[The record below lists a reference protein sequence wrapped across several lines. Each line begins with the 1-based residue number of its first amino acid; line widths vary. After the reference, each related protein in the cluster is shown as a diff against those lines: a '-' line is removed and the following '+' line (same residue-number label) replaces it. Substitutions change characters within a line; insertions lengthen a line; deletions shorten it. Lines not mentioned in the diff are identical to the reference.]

1 VETTLDRD
9 RREAHNRAV
18 SADALPADWVL
29 LRLRGLILDPNSESP
44 VLILR
49 EEEQGVFLPI
59 WIGAFEANA
68 IAMALEGLIPA
79 RPMTHDLLASTLE
92 SLEARLAR
100 VEISALIEGTF
111 HARLLVDTESGERRE
126 IDARP
131 SDAIA
136 LAVRTGVPI
145 WAAREVLQGAI
156 RSSRAAE
163 APDEERLREW
173 LANASPEDLG
183 KYPM

>member
-1 VETTLDRD
+1 M
-9 RREAHNRAV
+9 
-18 SADALPADWVL
+18 SSDALPSDWVV

-49 EEEQGVFLPI
+49 EEEQGIFLPI
-59 WIGAFEANA
+59 WIGTFEASA
-68 IAMALEGLIPA
+68 IAMALEGITPA
-79 RPMTHDLLASTLE
+79 RPMTHDLLASA
-92 SLEARLAR
+92 LEALDGELVRI
-100 VEISALIEGTF
+100 EISALVEGTF
-111 HARLLVDTESGERRE
+111 HARLLVDTGAGERRE

-136 LAVRTGVPI
+136 LAVRTGAPI
-145 WAAREVLQGAI
+145 WAAREVLAGAM
-156 RSSRAAE
+156 RTSRAAE

-173 LANASPEDLG
+173 LANASPSDLG